1 MGPVT
6 KLNRMPLDSQAHR
19 MPQGP
24 LSRLPRNGPADERRV
39 SSGTGMASTP
49 AWTARCRR
57 ELGLCR

>member
-24 LSRLPRNGPADERRV
+24 LSRSPRNGPADERRV
-39 SSGTGMASTP
+39 SSGTDTVMFTRLDG
-49 AWTARCRR
+49 
-57 ELGLCR
+57 

>member
-24 LSRLPRNGPADERRV
+24 LSVPAIERQVKRVQAADERYR
-39 SSGTGMASTP
+39 SP
-49 AWTARCRR
+49 AWMARHPR
-57 ELGLCR
+57 ELGSCR

>member
-24 LSRLPRNGPADERRV
+24 LSGPSTIERQGQKGTSGSRAVPFLLGRV
-39 SSGTGMASTP
+39 RITAS
-49 AWTARCRR
+49 
-57 ELGLCR
+57 

>member
-24 LSRLPRNGPADERRV
+24 LSGPSTIERQGQRVQAAVERYRSCLDVCASPRVRLRR
-39 SSGTGMASTP
+39 
-49 AWTARCRR
+49 
-57 ELGLCR
+57 